1 MRNLKKV
8 IALIAVFAMMVSTVA
23 FAAAFDDV
31 DDSSTYSEAIQTLNK
46 LGILT
51 GDDEDGDGVMSFR
64 PEDSITRAEITV
76 IVARIQ
82 GQTGAVA
89 QANTIFTDVPSTYW
103 ASGYIASATAT
114 GVINGYGDGTFG
126 PDDNVQYQDVIKMLM
141 ETLGYKL
148 FAEENGGYP
157 TGYLLAAS
165 RQGVLDGVIG
175 GSEGVEA
182 TRGQVA
188 QLTYN
193 AISAP
198 LMDKLAYGGNGTY
211 IIYDGTNGYSKR
223 TCMTDYL
230 GLVKF
235 SGYVTENAVTSLDS
249 SKSIDTSVKETVRI
263 TVNDLYDVNDTNYVE
278 EQSYYLYVGDTD
290 AASYL
295 GYNVTAFV
303 QKNGS
308 SYGTL
313 LSVTPTQGQNTVASF
328 TLDQYDSFDG
338 TYVNY
343 MKNET
348 DRSATRL
355 KLQAGAYVVYNG
367 VGGYTLNDVF
377 DKIVT
382 ENSTYSGSVTLV
394 DNDDISG
401 YDVVFVNVAASAV
414 VDELTSRGVVTFK
427 NAVGDRFANN
437 TVTRLDFTDEASYI
451 NITKDG
457 QPYDYTALKEWD
469 VLSIVANTAGYYD
482 VEVLDGEASKIVGTV
497 ARTSSSDTSSD
508 GVSYTVEGVDY
519 DLAEGAYTNG
529 TLRAGS
535 YGAFYIDKYGKIA
548 AYNREGDVAST
559 NDNYAYVL
567 NANTVQ
573 GTFGKEQVTLQLLY
587 KDGTIQTPSLASTVT
602 VYNPPKSISPE
613 LDDYATFKYDDA
625 DNLSDVIDD
634 LVGQVVTVNATNGEI
649 KTITLPYQTGS
660 AVDSFT
666 TLDIAKAGAWDYE
679 EDTQV
684 LTIGGSKQYITDDTL
699 VFFVG
704 GPNDQFAPNAAPAS
718 NYDTENCSVSSG
730 AALSTMSG
738 SYAVA
743 YTNYNTTGDIDVL
756 VLYNTDVAAS
766 PSAGVAYVTAI
777 GNSSVDGTNVLSV
790 SYYQDGEYYT
800 AYTDGTIV
808 DDLTVNT
815 VPGSLFKFGKTGDT
829 ITSAVSYLTFKD
841 TVRDKVSATNDGTPN
856 VVTLRNA
863 SGDED
868 IIFGAV
874 TAKSGNRLTIAT
886 SAPGTL
892 PSLDETDVI
901 SLANYD
907 ANYYLYDT
915 ARSGNGKFQIG
926 SIGDVYVDSIIA
938 NANYGV
944 SYGSFSVPAGEVAWG
959 LLDYVFIR
967 TYERTA
973 DVVIYAAYEYD
984 YSIN

>member
-23 FAAAFDDV
+23 FASAFNDV
-31 DDSSTYSEAIQTLNK
+31 DDTSTYSEAIQTLNK

-89 QANTIFTDVPSTYW
+89 QTNTIFTDVPSTYW

-148 FAEENGGYP
+148 FADDNGGYP

-188 QLTYN
+188 QMTYN

-198 LMDKLAYGGNGTY
+198 LMDKLAYGSSGTY

-235 SGYVTENAVTSLDS
+235 SGYLTENSVTSLDS

-263 TVNDLYDVNDTNYVE
+263 TVNDLYDVDDSNYAE
-278 EQSYYLYVGDTD
+278 GYAYYLYVGDTD

-313 LSVTPTQGQNTVASF
+313 LSLTPTQGQNTVTEF
-328 TLDQYDSFDG
+328 TLDQYDSYDG

-355 KLQAGAYVVYNG
+355 KIQSDAYLVYNG
-367 VGGYTLNDVF
+367 VGGYAFSDVF
-377 DKIVT
+377 DKIVMAD
-382 ENSTYSGSVTLV
+382 STYSGDVTLV
-394 DNDDISG
+394 DNDDVSG

-427 NAVGDRFANN
+427 NAVGDRLANN

-457 QPYDYTALKEWD
+457 QPYDYTALTEWD

-482 VEVLDGEASKIVGTV
+482 VEVLSGDSSKIIGTV
-497 ARTSSSDTSSD
+497 SRTASSDTSSD
-508 GVSYTVEGVDY
+508 GLSYTIDGTDY
-519 DLAEGAYTNG
+519 DLAEGAYLNG
-529 TLRAGS
+529 SLRAGA

-548 AYNREGDVAST
+548 AYNREGDTAATS
-559 NDNYAYVL
+559 DNYAYIL
-567 NANTVQ
+567 NVTQ
-573 GTFGKEQVTLQLLY
+573 TEGTFNKTQVSLQLLY

-602 VYNPPKSISPE
+602 VYNPPKSISPT
-613 LDDYATFKYDDA
+613 LDDYATFKYDEA
-625 DNLSDVIDD
+625 TNLSEVIDD
-634 LVGQVVTVNATNGEI
+634 LIGQVVTINATNGEI

-660 AVDSFT
+660 SVDPLT
-666 TLDIAKAGAWDYE
+666 TLDVAKAGAWSYD

-684 LTIGGSKQYITDDTL
+684 ITIANSKQYITDDTL

-704 GPNDQFAPNAAPAS
+704 GPNDTFAPNTTPGS
-718 NYDTENCSVSSG
+718 SYDTENCSVSSG
-730 AALSTMSG
+730 ASLSTMSG
-738 SYAVA
+738 SSAVA
-743 YTNYNTTGDIDVL
+743 YTNYSSTGDIDVL
-756 VLYNTDVAAS
+756 VLYNTDIAAS
-766 PSAGVAYVTAI
+766 PSSGVAYVTAV

-800 AYTDGTIV
+800 AYTDSTIV

-829 ITSAVSYLTFKD
+829 ITSAVSYLTFNG

-856 VVTLRNA
+856 VVTLRGT
-863 SGDED
+863 SGEED
-868 IIFGAV
+868 ITFGAV
-874 TAKSGNRLTIAT
+874 IAKSGSRLTIAT

-915 ARSGNGKFQIG
+915 ARSGNGKFQLG
-926 SIGDVYVDSIIA
+926 SLGDVYVDSIIA
-938 NANYGV
+938 DANYDIT
-944 SYGSFSVPAGEVAWG
+944 YGGYSVPAGTVAWG
-959 LLDYVFIR
+959 MLDYVFVR